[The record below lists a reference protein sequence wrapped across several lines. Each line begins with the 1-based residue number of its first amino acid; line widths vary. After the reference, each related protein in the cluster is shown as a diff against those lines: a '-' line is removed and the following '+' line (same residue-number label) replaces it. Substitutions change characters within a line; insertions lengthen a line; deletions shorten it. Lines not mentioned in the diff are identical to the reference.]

1 MTVRAFPGLL
11 LSATIFIGAG
21 GGAAYAQTCTA
32 ADFGS
37 VVDQTAQALRELN
50 GSGSKRFQTR
60 VAALR
65 EKHRLSQEEIDA
77 RTTDLHDEKI
87 GELNREIES
96 LVAQMD
102 VLSQTPNS
110 KITCEKLEELKRV
123 RDRLLTVM
131 GQKSGYMLAKVE
143 AELEGGAKGSQR
155 VAAATPPV
163 TAPQPEPVR
172 PAPVAALPESKPLP
186 APGSRAPLFSPDAK
200 PLPLPTP
207 ITTPAESKPLPTEDK
222 PRAADWKPVPA
233 PEAPAN
239 IKPSGART
247 AALDPAP
254 PPAALPDLP
263 ERSPGGTRT
272 ARSAPPDGLDRAP
285 PPPPMDRD
293 GERPTSLA
301 PPPGG
306 GLALPPPGDDLPP
319 PVAASEEGYSIN
331 DIRDAGKGVF
341 GTITAEFAGAIN
353 YAFQQFGKP
362 NAYITGVEG
371 GAAFL
376 AGLRYGKGTIYRKTG
391 ETAPIYWQGPSAG
404 LDFGAE
410 GSRSLF
416 LVYNLDDPYAIY
428 GRFSG
433 IGGQAYVAGGVG
445 LNVLGKGGIVMVP
458 IRSGVGLRLGANLAY
473 VKFTE
478 RQTWNPF

>member
-1 MTVRAFPGLL
+1 MTVRAILRIFV
-11 LSATIFIGAG
+11 SAAILIGAG
-21 GGAAYAQTCTA
+21 GGAAWAQNCTA

-37 VVDQTAQALRELN
+37 VVDQTARALRDLN
-50 GSGSKRFQTR
+50 GSGSKRFQAK

-65 EKHRLSQEEIDA
+65 EKHKLSQAEIDA

-87 GELNREIES
+87 DEFNREIES

-110 KITCEKLEELKRV
+110 KITCEKLDELKRV

-143 AELEGGAKGSQR
+143 DELENGAKGGQR
-155 VAAATPPV
+155 VAAVTPP
-163 TAPQPEPVR
+163 AQPQPEPAAPATPQDAKPE
-172 PAPVAALPESKPLP
+172 PAPQGRL
-186 APGSRAPLFSPDAK
+186 LFSPDAK
-200 PLPLPTP
+200 PLPLPAP
-207 ITTPAESKPLPTEDK
+207 ITSSTPPDSKPQAAPESK
-222 PRAADWKPVPA
+222 PRAAEVNPLPGPEEKPQP
-233 PEAPAN
+233 PAN
-239 IKPSGART
+239 IKPAPQRT
-247 AALDPAP
+247 AAVDTAP
-254 PPAALPDLP
+254 LPDLP
-263 ERSPGGTRT
+263 ERSPGAAPRAPRNQQTT
-272 ARSAPPDGLDRAP
+272 SADRGAP
-285 PPPPMDRD
+285 PPPFNDD
-293 GERPTSLA
+293 ERPTALSPPPAGGGYA
-301 PPPGG
+301 PPRDGQG
-306 GLALPPPGDDLPP
+306 LPP
-319 PVAASEEGYSIN
+319 PVSAEEGYSISE
-331 DIRDAGKGVF
+331 IREAGRGVF
-341 GTITAEFAGAIN
+341 GTITAEFGGAIN
-353 YAFQQFGKP
+353 YAFQNFGQP

-376 AGLRYGKGTIYRKTG
+376 AGLRYGKGTIHRKTG
-391 ETAPIYWQGPSAG
+391 PSAPIYWQGPSAG

-445 LNVLGKGGIVMVP
+445 LNVLGKGGVIMVP
-458 IRSGVGLRLGANLAY
+458 IRSGLGLRLGANLAY